1 MPGKKTYTKK
11 KRVYKKKSNK
21 DTVSSLSTQ
30 LRQMSVFR
38 GEKKKINDDSFGL
51 TNVYVGQ
58 CYGNTDGNFLKDI
71 TPAPVSGDGSTNRE
85 GEQIRL
91 YSSIIKLSFAQQ
103 DSTSAARRV
112 RITIMEVLGTP
123 QATGTVEGQYLVTN
137 PVSTIRDFYSMH
149 NTAYRAQYKVLA
161 TRMLT
166 VPADNIGGQR
176 LFKDI
181 QINLKYN
188 KGWGHLVRYAGVST
202 SVGQLIMLVQC
213 DLGNCAGS
221 TTSTLPVYLQS
232 VNTGLDFNYNIQ
244 HYYYDN

>member
-1 MPGKKTYTKK
+1 MPAKKTYTKK

-21 DTVSSLSTQ
+21 ATIASLSNQ

-38 GEKKKINDDSFGL
+38 GEKKKISDDSNDSGG
-51 TNVYVGQ
+51 VIIGQ
-58 CYGNTDGNFLKDI
+58 CYGDSDGNLFKDM
-71 TPAPVSGDGSTNRE
+71 TPAPASGDGSSNRE

-91 YSSIIKLSFAQQ
+91 YSSVLKLSFAQQ

-112 RITIMEVLGTP
+112 KITIMEVLGTP
-123 QATGTVEGQYLVTN
+123 QGVGTVEGQYLVTN
-137 PVSTIRDFYSMH
+137 PLSGVRDYYSMP

-161 TRMLT
+161 TRHLT

-188 KGWGHLVRYAGVST
+188 KGWGHLIRYAGVST
-202 SVGQLIMLVQC
+202 SVGQLVMVVQC
-213 DLGNCAGS
+213 DLGNCHPSSA
-221 TTSTLPVYLQS
+221 STLPVYVNA
-232 VNTGLDFNYNIQ
+232 VNTGLDAKYNIQ